1 MLINYEKGKKGT
13 NKLFKSIK
21 RVISM
26 FYEED
31 CISEDWKDDLEEY
44 NMK

>member
-1 MLINYEKGKKGT
+1 MLINYEKVKKET

-21 RVISM
+21 RAVSM

-44 NMK
+44 YIK